1 MKLIHQIAQDSL
13 FCFTYFFF
21 KFFTALQL
29 FVFLPISFYLAA
41 MQPNGHG
48 FMVKVQIL
56 NSVFFLKLT
65 LFT

>member
-13 FCFTYFFF
+13 FCFTYFF
-21 KFFTALQL
+21 FFTALQL